1 MEELLVLLI
10 QGFFELVMFVISVFP
25 VELFMYSWERDEDNR
40 TFLKCF
46 LLLLFGL
53 ALGGISV
60 MVFPKSIISQSWL
73 RVATLL
79 LAPMAA
85 GLASK
90 TLAEYVSRKKD
101 DVWPKRHFWYS
112 FSICLGGV
120 IVRFACCAR

>member
-10 QGFFELVMFVISVFP
+10 QAVFELVVFIFTAFP
-25 VELFMYSWERDEDNR
+25 IELFMYTWERDEDNR
-40 TFLKCF
+40 TSLKCF
-46 LLLLFGL
+46 LLFLFGL

-60 MVFPKSIISQSWL
+60 IVFPKSIISQPWL
-73 RVATLL
+73 RVTTLL
-79 LAPMAA
+79 LAPVVA

-112 FSICLGGV
+112 F
-120 IVRFACCAR
+120 FTK